1 MREHDQGKPKL
12 NKKKP
17 PKFLKAASQY
27 NLNAKTFDNFANHI
41 KELVQ

>member
-17 PKFLKAASQY
+17 PKVLKAASQY
-27 NLNAKTFDNFANHI
+27 NLNAKTLTILQITPKN
-41 KELVQ
+41 